1 MYWDSLLGVLEGGW
15 NQGNITPIVSGRC
28 FGEFK
33 CREKKGGEIG
43 KLRWEKILEFN
54 GRFRAWVNCLDFST
68 EISLTFSIK

>member
-43 KLRWEKILEFN
+43 KLR
-54 GRFRAWVNCLDFST
+54 
-68 EISLTFSIK
+68 